1 MAPVN
6 GRPFIAYLVDYYLRQ
21 GIERFIFSLGYM
33 HGMVEDFIR
42 SAYPGLQ
49 VQMVVEREPLGT
61 GGAIR
66 LAAVK
71 AAGPDVLV
79 LNGDTFFG
87 IDMHELA
94 TFHREMRAD
103 CTLSLK
109 PMRDFDRYGVVELDE
124 HGAVRQFREKQFYDE
139 GLINGGVYALRT
151 GPFLDMLLPEKFSFE
166 KDYLEKPDKKK
177 VLCGL
182 VQDAYFI
189 DIGIPEDYHRAMK
202 ELPEQIQ

>member
-6 GRPFIAYLVDYYLRQ
+6 GRPFVAYLVDYYLKQ
-21 GIERFIFSLGYM
+21 GIEKFIFSLGYM
-33 HGMVEDFIR
+33 HGIVEDFIR
-42 SAYPGLQ
+42 SAYPALPA
-49 VQMVVEREPLGT
+49 QMVVEPEPLGT

-66 LAAVK
+66 LACSRASEEN
-71 AAGPDVLV
+71 VLV

-87 IDMHELA
+87 VDTSKLA
-94 TFHREMRAD
+94 SFHRDYRAN

-124 HGAVRQFREKQFYDE
+124 NGLVTRFREKQFYDE

-151 GPFLDMLLPEKFSFE
+151 GPFMDMALPEKFSFE
-166 KDYLEKPDKKK
+166 KDYLEQPRKNKL
-177 VLCGL
+177 LCGC

-202 ELPEQIQ
+202 ELPQQIE